1 MGRRG
6 RRRARDAATK
16 AASAEPNQRRSLP
29 EDQRMARVNIR
40 LDRWDAFREAATEAD
55 RSVAEYL
62 GHLVEKELRRVARRQ
77 WRERAEVEHETRVL
91 VTAGRDTQDEV
102 M

>member
-6 RRRARDAATK
+6 RRRARAAAK
-16 AASAEPNQRRSLP
+16 AAAAEPSQRCSLP
-29 EDQRMARVNIR
+29 VGQRMARVNIR

-55 RSVAEYL
+55 RSVADYL

-77 WRERAEVEHETRVL
+77 WRERAGAEHQTLFLSQPVEILRTR
-91 VTAGRDTQDEV
+91 
-102 M
+102 